1 MKIGKISV
9 ILPWW
14 WELKYILLLV
24 FVIVVIVALVL
35 YVGSV
40 FCVFVVVLY

>member
-1 MKIGKISV
+1 MGKISV

-14 WELKYILLLV
+14 RELKYILLLIL
-24 FVIVVIVALVL
+24 VIAVAVALVL
-35 YVGSV
+35 YVGSI